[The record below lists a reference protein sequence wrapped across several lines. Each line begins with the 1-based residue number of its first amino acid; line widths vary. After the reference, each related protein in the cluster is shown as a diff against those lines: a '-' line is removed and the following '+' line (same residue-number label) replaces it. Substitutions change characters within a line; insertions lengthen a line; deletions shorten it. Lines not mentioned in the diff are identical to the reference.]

1 MKAAQGFKGEDPDG
15 GTELG
20 EWPGSVWPRGWAGC
34 LAEHLV
40 PVKDGLPLLLHLQL
54 PPLLRALHALQDRV
68 RPGPEGGGGRRRA
81 SILSREGEQGVSN
94 A

>member
-1 MKAAQGFKGEDPDG
+1 MAQSWESGRVPSSPG
-15 GTELG
+15 G
-20 EWPGSVWPRGWAGC
+20 RGR

-40 PVKDGLPLLLHLQL
+40 PVEDGLPLLLHLQL

-68 RPGPEGGGGRRRA
+68 RPGPKGGGGRCRA
-81 SILSREGEQGVSN
+81 RVLGEGEQGVSN